1 MKIRKYI
8 YLVLA
13 ILFILIDILLTLSDI
28 DALTKVATNEEYT
41 LIEKLSYFAG
51 FQVLL
56 FIGLLFSI
64 GVYRVQKKINRKNRE
79 VLENAFND

>member
-13 ILFILIDILLTLSDI
+13 ILCISLDILLTIADI
-28 DALTKVATNEEYT
+28 DTLTNVATSEEYT
-41 LIEKLSYFAG
+41 LIEKLAYWAG

-56 FIGLLFSI
+56 LVGILFCI
-64 GVYRVQKKINRKNRE
+64 GVYRVQKKIDRKNRQE
-79 VLENAFND
+79 LLDAFTD